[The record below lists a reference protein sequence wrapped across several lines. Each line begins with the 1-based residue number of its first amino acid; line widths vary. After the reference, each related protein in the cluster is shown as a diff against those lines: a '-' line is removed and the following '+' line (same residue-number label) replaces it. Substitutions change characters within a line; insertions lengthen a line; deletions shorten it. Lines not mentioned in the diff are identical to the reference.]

1 MRSEIRM
8 QRLGSQRFG
17 MPGLGSRWITLGS
30 GANLTPT
37 CQSTPAGS
45 VNGPYRRNRLC
56 PNSQCSVG
64 GGEYFYDD
72 FQDANDVASLI
83 SCHYEQFIKFTYAAS
98 VFLFC
103 LCVRCRLAS
112 IFEIHES
119 WTIQF
124 VLKASTR
131 CSCSTERIGA

>member
-1 MRSEIRM
+1 MHNEIQM
-8 QRLGSQRFG
+8 QRLGSQRVG
-17 MPGLGSRWITLGS
+17 MPCLGSRWINLGS
-30 GANLTPT
+30 GANLTPM

-45 VNGPYRRNRLC
+45 VNEPYRRNRLC

-64 GGEYFYDD
+64 GDYFYDD
-72 FQDANDVASLI
+72 FLDANDVASLI
-83 SCHYEQFIKFTYAAS
+83 SCYYEQFIKFTYAAS

-103 LCVRCRLAS
+103 LCVQCLVS

-119 WTIQF
+119 LTIQF